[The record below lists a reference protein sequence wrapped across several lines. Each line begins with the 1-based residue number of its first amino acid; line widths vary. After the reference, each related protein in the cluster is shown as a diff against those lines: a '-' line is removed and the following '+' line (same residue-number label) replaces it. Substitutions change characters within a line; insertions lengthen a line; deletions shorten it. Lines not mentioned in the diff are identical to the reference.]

1 MRKLHPH
8 QEIVGL
14 SGLTVE
20 DFWIWGYS
28 DMLTN
33 VVRNTFAEFLVGF
46 ALGRLHTPKS
56 GQDSIGFHYRDRQVM
71 VKAAA
76 FVQSNPD
83 QKKKS
88 KVNFDIRQRVGKG
101 TSDSRTLRTSDCY
114 VFCLYAYGNYQDK
127 DAARNALIDVDNWK
141 FYVIPT
147 TLLNEQVPDKKTVGI
162 GWMEEFCPD
171 GAVQFS
177 DLKRRIDTVLGF
189 PPEY

>member
-56 GQDSIGFHYRDRQVM
+56 GQDSIGFDYRDKQVM

-76 FVQSNPD
+76 FVQSD
-83 QKKKS
+83 ATQKKKS
-88 KVNFDIRQRVGKG
+88 KINFDIRNRTGKAG
-101 TSDSRTLRTSDCY
+101 GDSGTLRASDCY
-114 VFCLYAYGNYQDK
+114 VFCLYACENYQDK
-127 DAARNALIDVDNWK
+127 DAARNALINVTNWS

-147 TLLNEQVPDKKTVGI
+147 RLLNQLVPAKKTVGI
-162 GWMEEFCPD
+162 SWMEEHCPD
-171 GAVQFS
+171 GAVRFS
-177 DLKRRIDTVLGF
+177 NLKRRIDSVLGF
-189 PPEY
+189 PPDD

>member
-56 GQDSIGFHYRDRQVM
+56 GQDSIGFDYRDRQVM

-76 FVQSNPD
+76 FVQSDPG

-88 KVNFDIRQRVGKG
+88 KINFDVRKRRGKRG
-101 TSDSRTLRTSDCY
+101 SNSGSLRTSDCY
-114 VFCLYAYGNYQDK
+114 VFCLYAYEKFQDK
-127 DAARNALIDVDNWK
+127 DAARNALIDVANWT
-141 FYVIPT
+141 FYVVST
-147 TLLNEQVPDKKTVGI
+147 QLLNELVPTKKTVGI
-162 GWMEEFCPD
+162 SWMEDNCPD
-171 GAVQFS
+171 GAVRYS
-177 DLKRRIDTVLGF
+177 HLKRRIDSVLGF
-189 PPEY
+189 PPDY